1 MGETRVDLR
10 HLLEDIRDAYTGS
23 LEETIVTEIV
33 ANALD
38 AGASRIAMATDP
50 GAATLTIIDDGV
62 GMTRR
67 ELARYHDIA
76 TSTKRRGE
84 GIGFAGVGIKLGLL
98 VAREVITETRRDSTH
113 VATRWAMAARHRAP
127 WKWTPPPGRVA
138 SRGTAVQ
145 LTLENPLSP
154 LLDAGFLDGVV
165 RQHFEPLLDLRF
177 RSVLGRRYAD
187 GVAFSI
193 DGQALWPP
201 TLADMDVAPVSF
213 RLTRKRTPS
222 AVGYLA
228 RASTPLPA
236 ERAGIAVSTLGKVIL
251 RGWDWL
257 GLSPA
262 EADRVTGLIEVPGL
276 AECLTLNKS
285 AFLRTGAR
293 GATYLA
299 YRKAIQEAVTHQL
312 GEWGE
317 TSPEPAAIPRPAKLG
332 RDLERVLEDL
342 ASDFPLLHSLVERRR
357 GGQRRLPMPGPGVDD
372 GGGVL
377 LALAD
382 TGSAASGPPVV
393 ESPAEAPPSSD
404 VPSAGS
410 APPAGPAESATVS
423 EAPGSSGIG
432 MTRQRARYGL
442 SLQFESRPDDAE
454 LGRLV
459 DSTIWVNRAHPAFT
473 RASGSRALGYHLA
486 MTVALTLAPLAV
498 VPAEEHGFVTRFL
511 AEWGQVEAV
520 VGKPK
525 KGRSKT

>member
-1 MGETRVDLR
+1 VGETRVDLR

-23 LEETIVTEIV
+23 LEETIVTEI
-33 ANALD
+33 
-38 AGASRIAMATDP
+38 
-50 GAATLTIIDDGV
+50 GAATLAIVDDGH
-62 GMTRR
+62 GMKRR

-76 TSTKRRGE
+76 TSTKKRGE

-98 VAREVITETRRDSTH
+98 VAREVITETRRGSTH
-113 VATRWAMAARHRAP
+113 VASRWAMAARHRAP
-127 WKWTPPPGRVA
+127 WKWTPPPGMVP
-138 SRGTAVQ
+138 SQGTAVQ

-154 LLDAGFLDGVV
+154 LLDGGFLEGVI
-165 RQHFEPLLDLRF
+165 RQHFEPLLDPRF
-177 RSVLGRRYAD
+177 RTVLGRRYAD

-193 DGQALWPP
+193 DGHVLVPP
-201 TLADMDVAPVSF
+201 TLIDMDVAPVSF

-228 RASTPLPA
+228 RAATPLPA

-317 TSPEPAAIPRPAKLG
+317 TSPEPAAVPRPAKLG

-382 TGSAASGPPVV
+382 SGSAASGPPVV
-393 ESPAEAPPSSD
+393 EGPAEAPPSTD

-410 APPAGPAESATVS
+410 GPPAGPTEIATVGES
-423 EAPGSSGIG
+423 PGSSGIG

-442 SLQFESRPDDAE
+442 SLQFESRPEDAE

-511 AEWGQVEAV
+511 AEWGQVEAAV
-520 VGKPK
+520 RTQK
-525 KGRSKT
+525 KARRRI

>member
-1 MGETRVDLR
+1 VGETLVDLR

-38 AGASRIAMATDP
+38 ASASRVAMATDP
-50 GAATLTIIDDGV
+50 GAATLTIVDDGV

-76 TSTKRRGE
+76 TSAKRRGE
-84 GIGFAGVGIKLGLL
+84 GIGFAGVGIKLGL
-98 VAREVITETRRDSTH
+98 VAQVITETRRGSTH
-113 VATRWAMAARHRAP
+113 VATRWAMAPRHRAP
-127 WKWTPPPGRVA
+127 WKWTPPPGMVPA
-138 SRGTAVQ
+138 RGTAVQ

-177 RSVLGRRYAD
+177 RTVLGRRYAD
-187 GVAFSI
+187 GVVFSI

-228 RASTPLPA
+228 RAATPLPA

-293 GATYLA
+293 GATYLPTA
-299 YRKAIQEAVTHQL
+299 RPSGGRPHQL

-317 TSPEPAAIPRPAKLG
+317 TSRSHLPFHDRRSWG
-332 RDLERVLEDL
+332 GTSN
-342 ASDFPLLHSLVERRR
+342 ASSK
-357 GGQRRLPMPGPGVDD
+357 
-372 GGGVL
+372 
-377 LALAD
+377 
-382 TGSAASGPPVV
+382 T
-393 ESPAEAPPSSD
+393 
-404 VPSAGS
+404 
-410 APPAGPAESATVS
+410 
-423 EAPGSSGIG
+423 
-432 MTRQRARYGL
+432 
-442 SLQFESRPDDAE
+442 SRP
-454 LGRLV
+454 
-459 DSTIWVNRAHPAFT
+459 
-473 RASGSRALGYHLA
+473 
-486 MTVALTLAPLAV
+486 
-498 VPAEEHGFVTRFL
+498 
-511 AEWGQVEAV
+511 
-520 VGKPK
+520 
-525 KGRSKT
+525 

>member
-38 AGASRIAMATDP
+38 AGASRVAMATDP
-50 GAATLTIIDDGV
+50 GAATLTIVDDGV

-76 TSTKRRGE
+76 TSTKKRGE

-98 VAREVITETRRDSTH
+98 VAREVVTETRRGSTH
-113 VATRWAMAARHRAP
+113 VATRWAMAARQRAP
-127 WKWTPPPGRVA
+127 WRWTPPPGMVPA
-138 SRGTAVQ
+138 RGTAVQ
-145 LTLENPLSP
+145 LTLDNPLSP
-154 LLDAGFLDGVV
+154 LLDAGFLDGII
-165 RQHFEPLLDLRF
+165 RQHFEPLLDPRF
-177 RSVLGRRYAD
+177 RTVLGRRYAD

-193 DGQALWPP
+193 DSHPLVPPALVG
-201 TLADMDVAPVSF
+201 MDVAPVSF

-228 RASTPLPA
+228 RAATPLPA
-236 ERAGIAVSTLGKVIL
+236 ERAGIAISTLGKVIL

-285 AFLRTGAR
+285 AFLRTGTR
-293 GATYLA
+293 GATYLS

-317 TSPEPAAIPRPAKLG
+317 TSPEPAAVPRPAKLG

-342 ASDFPLLHSLVERRR
+342 SSEFPLLHSLVERRR
-357 GGQRRLPMPGPGVDD
+357 GGQRRLPMPGPSADD

-377 LALAD
+377 IALAD
-382 TGSAASGPPVV
+382 TGSTVSDPSVV
-393 ESPAEAPPSSD
+393 EGPSDAPPASEVQPADTAS
-404 VPSAGS
+404 
-410 APPAGPAESATVS
+410 PAGPAGSATAG

-511 AEWGQVEAV
+511 AEWGHVEAAV
-520 VGKPK
+520 SKQK
-525 KGRSKT
+525 KGRRRT